1 MTALSRGFRGV
12 FVVLTL
18 SLATLICAGGCG
30 LLGKK
35 GGDAADA
42 EAEAAVAEVA
52 EAAPPPVATPAAAN
66 ENDVS
71 RFPDEK
77 KIENVTATILRPTNV
92 REIPSIGKVVATLA
106 KGGTVTQIASRTG
119 DKFFLVVFQKPGDTK
134 NFMGWVG
141 SEAFTAAPD
150 AGLVLI
156 KCVLPET
163 ALVSDSAFCGKVCT
177 QDIDC
182 PTGQACK
189 GNANQL
195 LANGTR
201 GALVNVC
208 TVFGAPRVV
217 PAVILDA
224 APPPPVAQ
232 GPLPPAPPNVAIV
245 AQNAGRCPPG
255 FFVVNKDGQCHRK
268 CQNAAQCP
276 AGSGS
281 TKCISCTI
289 VGGTANVCAPTD
301 NFCK

>member
-12 FVVLTL
+12 FVVFTL
-18 SLATLICAGGCG
+18 SLATVVGCG
-30 LLGKK
+30 LFGKK

-77 KIENVTATILRPTNV
+77 KLENVTATILRPTNV

-106 KGGTVTQIASRTG
+106 KGGTVTQIASRG
-119 DKFFLVVFQKPGDTK
+119 PDKFFLVVFTNPKDQKTL
-134 NFMGWVG
+134 MGWVG
-141 SEAFTAAPD
+141 AEAFTAAPD

-156 KCVLPET
+156 KCLLPET

-182 PTGQACK
+182 PSGQACK

-232 GPLPPAPPNVAIV
+232 GPLPPAAPNVAIV
-245 AQNAGRCPPG
+245 APNAGRCPPG

-268 CQNAAQCP
+268 CTAGSCP
-276 AGSGS
+276 AGSGA
-281 TKCISCTI
+281 TNCVACTV
-289 VGGTANVCAPTD
+289 VGGTANVCAATA